1 MTTLAPSMT
10 KDQITVWIVDM
21 LHEMFELDKAKITP
35 QSNLYS
41 DLDIDSIDAVDIVVK
56 LNQMT
61 GKRIQPDVF
70 RTVRTVQDVVDVL
83 ATLLQADNLNKVD
96 EKA

>member
-1 MTTLAPSMT
+1 MMTTLAPTMN
-10 KDQITVWIVDM
+10 KDEITVWIIDM
-21 LHEMFELDKAKITP
+21 LHDMFEIDKASITP
-35 QSNLYS
+35 QSNLYT

-83 ATLLQADNLNKVD
+83 ETLIGAD

>member
-1 MTTLAPSMT
+1 MTTLAPTMT
-10 KDQITVWIVDM
+10 KDEIQTWIVDM
-21 LHEMFELDKAKITP
+21 LHEMFEIEKNKITP
-35 QSNLYS
+35 QANLYT

-56 LNQMT
+56 LNQLT

-70 RTVRTVQDVVDVL
+70 RTVRTVQDVVDVI
-83 ATLLQADNLNKVD
+83 ATLLQAD

>member
-1 MTTLAPSMT
+1 MTTLAPTMN
-10 KDQITVWIVDM
+10 KDEIYVWIVDM
-21 LHEMFELDKAKITP
+21 LHEMFELDKSNISP
-35 QSNLYS
+35 QSNLYT

-70 RTVRTVQDVVDVL
+70 RTVRTVQDVVNVI
-83 ATLLQADNLNKVD
+83 ATLLQAD

>member
-1 MTTLAPSMT
+1 MTTLAPTMN
-10 KDQITVWIVDM
+10 KDEITVWIIDM
-21 LHEMFELDKAKITP
+21 LHEMFEIDKAVITP
-35 QSNLYS
+35 QSNLYT

-83 ATLLQADNLNKVD
+83 DTLIGAD

>member
-1 MTTLAPSMT
+1 MNAPVTQLHGQMDNAEITNWVRTLLC
-10 KDQITVWIVDM
+10 D
-21 LHEMFELDKAKITP
+21 MFELDPAAITP
-35 QSNLYS
+35 EANLYT

-70 RTVRTVQDVVDVL
+70 RSVRTVRDVVDVL
-83 ATLLQADNLNKVD
+83 DTLLQ
-96 EKA
+96 EKPA

>member
-1 MTTLAPSMT
+1 MN
-10 KDQITVWIVDM
+10 KDEIYIWIVDM
-21 LHEMFELDKAKITP
+21 LHDMFELDKAKISP
-35 QSNLYS
+35 QSNLYT

-70 RTVRTVQDVVDVL
+70 RAVRTVQDVVNVI
-83 ATLLQADNLNKVD
+83 ATLLQAD

>member
-1 MTTLAPSMT
+1 MTTLAPTMN
-10 KDQITVWIVDM
+10 KDEIYIWIVDM
-21 LHEMFELDKAKITP
+21 LHDMFELDKAKISP
-35 QSNLYS
+35 QSNLYT

-70 RTVRTVQDVVDVL
+70 RAVRTVQDVVNVI
-83 ATLLQADNLNKVD
+83 ATLLQAD